1 MAIQQSAQKQDGKPQ
16 AGDVAVPGESERQR
30 IDKWLWHARVV
41 KTRTLAQKLVN
52 GGKVRVNREKVLAV
66 SALVKIGDVM
76 TIAVASR
83 VRVLRVAGF
92 SERRGSAT
100 MAQALFEDL
109 TVAPD
114 QGASE
119 AGAATGTGTASES
132 GGEANDASRQHGGR
146 DRHPEGHPGGQGV
159 GRPSK
164 HDRRK
169 LADLK
174 KIDVS

>member
-1 MAIQQSAQKQDGKPQ
+1 MSTQVEQPSGA
-16 AGDVAVPGESERQR
+16 AVPGDGRRQR

-52 GGKVRVNREKVLAV
+52 SGKVRVNREKVLAA
-66 SALVKIGDVM
+66 SAQVKTGDVM
-76 TIAVASR
+76 TIALPSR
-83 VRVLRVAGF
+83 VRVLRVVGF
-92 SERRGSAT
+92 SERRGSASV
-100 MAQALFEDL
+100 AQALFEDL
-109 TVAPD
+109 TVAPEST
-114 QGASE
+114 GSS
-119 AGAATGTGTASES
+119 AAAKGES
-132 GGEANDASRQHGGR
+132 GRDAAGIGRPVGGHIH
-146 DRHPEGHPGGQGV
+146 HPEAHPGGQGV

>member
-1 MAIQQSAQKQDGKPQ
+1 MAKQQSTRIQPEEPTDAAITDDGQ
-16 AGDVAVPGESERQR
+16 RQR

-52 GGKVRVNREKVLAV
+52 GGKVRVNREKVLAA
-66 SALVKIGDVM
+66 SAQVKTGDVM
-76 TIAVASR
+76 TIALPSR

-100 MAQALFEDL
+100 VAQALFEDL

-114 QGASE
+114 HGRSDTIFVT
-119 AGAATGTGTASES
+119 AGES
-132 GGEANDASRQHGGR
+132 GRDANDASRRQGGH